1 MDNQKLYLYPGL
13 IRIWHFLN
21 AILII
26 LLIISGL
33 SMQYSD
39 PLNPF
44 IRFDLAVSMHNIAGL
59 ILAINYLLFI
69 IGNTISKNGR
79 HYRIQLKGLK
89 ERLMMQFRYY
99 TYGLFKNEPA
109 PFPVTKKMKF
119 NPIQQV
125 TYFLTMYILM
135 PILFI
140 TGLPMLYSGALIRQ
154 LFGSNAL
161 FLTDMIHLVIG
172 FVLSI
177 FLIIHLYFCT
187 IGAKPTSNFKS
198 IITGYHEG
206 KH

>member
-1 MDNQKLYLYPGL
+1 MENKLYLYPGL

-21 AILII
+21 AVLII

-39 PLNPF
+39 PLNPLF
-44 IRFDLAVSMHNIAGL
+44 RFDLAVSMHNIAGFIL
-59 ILAINYLLFI
+59 IFNYILFI

-89 ERLMMQFRYY
+89 DRLVAQFRYY
-99 TYGLFKNEPA
+99 TYGVFKHETA

-125 TYFLTMYILM
+125 TYFMTMYVLM
-135 PILFI
+135 PLIFL
-140 TGLPMLYSGALIRQ
+140 TGLPMLFSGAFIRQ
-154 LFGSNAL
+154 LLGSDAFFVTDIIHITVG
-161 FLTDMIHLVIG
+161 FL
-172 FVLSI
+172 LSI

-187 IGAKPTSNFKS
+187 FGAKPYSNFKS
-198 IITGYHEG
+198 IVTGYHEG
-206 KH
+206 EH

>member
-1 MDNQKLYLYPGL
+1 MENNLYLYPGL
-13 IRIWHFLN
+13 IRIWHLIN
-21 AILII
+21 ALLII
-26 LLIISGL
+26 TLIISGL

-44 IRFDLAVSMHNIAGL
+44 IRFDLAVSLHNIAGFIL
-59 ILAINYLLFI
+59 IFNYLLFI

-89 ERLMMQFRYY
+89 ERLLLQFRYY
-99 TYGLFKNEPA
+99 TYGIFKKESA

-125 TYFLTMYILM
+125 TYFMTMYVLM
-135 PILFI
+135 PLIFL
-140 TGLPMLYSGALIRQ
+140 TGLPMLFSGAFIRQ
-154 LFGSNAL
+154 LLGTKAFFITDIFHITVG
-161 FLTDMIHLVIG
+161 FL
-172 FVLSI
+172 LSI

-187 IGAKPTSNFKS
+187 LGVKPLSNFKS

-206 KH
+206 GH